1 MAHVRFTANIQ
12 RHVDCPPMEAAGATV
27 GEVLAAVFAANKEAR
42 GYFLDDQFHVRKHV
56 VVFVDGEPITDRE
69 NLTDPVNADS
79 EIYLMQALS
88 GG

>member
-1 MAHVRFTANIQ
+1 
-12 RHVDCPPMEAAGATV
+12 MEAAGATV

-42 GYFLDDQFHVRKHV
+42 GYFLDDQFHVRNHV
-56 VVFVDGEPITDRE
+56 VVFVDGEPITDRQ
-69 NLTDPVNADS
+69 NLTDPVKADS